1 MKSKIITDDNKIIF
15 TDRINMFINEHIVK
29 SIHYSCDN
37 GNHNALII
45 YED

>member
-1 MKSKIITDDNKIIF
+1 MKSKIISETNENIF
-15 TDRINMFINEHIVK
+15 CNRIDVFFIAHTVK